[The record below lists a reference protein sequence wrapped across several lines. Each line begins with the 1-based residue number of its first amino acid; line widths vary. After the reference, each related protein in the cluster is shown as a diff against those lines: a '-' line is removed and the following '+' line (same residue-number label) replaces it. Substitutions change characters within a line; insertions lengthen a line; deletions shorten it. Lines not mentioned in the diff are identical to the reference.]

1 MHLAEPAA
9 KEAKGGSFGFDVPNT
24 IGGTAQPNA
33 WSNDWVAFY
42 REQRIGHQV
51 RPLVPNSTQL
61 WRGCEE
67 RRELTQK
74 NKSCLGL
81 SPCGGLV

>member
-33 WSNDWVAFY
+33 WSKDWVAFY

-51 RPLVPNSTQL
+51 RPLVPNSDPTVEGL
-61 WRGCEE
+61 RGEE
-67 RRELTQK
+67 RAHTK
-74 NKSCLGL
+74 K
-81 SPCGGLV
+81 